1 MDTSNRGVTVEV
13 FVSDCP
19 LCADALDLVDE
30 VAAVDD
36 RIVARNL
43 SNDEALE
50 RAEELGI
57 TSVPAVALDGRLAA
71 CCRSGEGIDASV
83 LREAGLGDGDE

>member
-1 MDTSNRGVTVEV
+1 MDTSNRGVTAEV

-19 LCADALDLVDE
+19 LCTEALDLVE
-30 VAAVDD
+30 EIAAVED
-36 RIVARNL
+36 RIVTRNL
-43 SNDEALE
+43 SNEEALE

-71 CCRSGEGIDASV
+71 CCRSAEGFDASV
-83 LREAGLGDGDE
+83 LRAAGLGVADA